1 MKNKLTDS
9 DGMLHAHAVPIHGP
23 AYLVKLNLKA
33 AGNLERLASEHGI
46 TPEDALTVAALVML
60 KCGSGDCWAGDCFRE
75 MLQETNEPVLKFAD
89 AAGSGRAIS

>member
-1 MKNKLTDS
+1 MENKLTDS

-23 AYLVKLNLKA
+23 AYLVKLNRKA
-33 AGNLERLASEHGI
+33 ADNLERLSREHDI

-75 MLQETNEPVLKFAD
+75 LLQETNEPDFKFIH
-89 AAGSGRAIS
+89 AAGSGRKRA

>member
-9 DGMLHAHAVPIHGP
+9 DGMLHAQAIPIQGP
-23 AYLVKLNLKA
+23 AYLVKLNRKA
-33 AGNLERLASEHGI
+33 AANLERLAREHGI

-75 MLQETNEPVLKFAD
+75 LLQETNEPALKFVD
-89 AAGSGRAIS
+89 ATGVGA